1 MDTPSELPS
10 RNKVRNNMKLPR
22 KTIYGVIGVVIFLL
36 AIWFIARLTV
46 GADVVNSARPK
57 LLTIA
62 EKTYH
67 QGEYFTLPI
76 YVLDEDEKNMSE
88 MRVLVDWGDGSQI
101 MDQSYWHPAV
111 TTAFTGS
118 PTMRILAP
126 HRYNSIGNYVLT
138 ITAVDSTG
146 TASTMM
152 SLPVHVFDERDTG
165 STNYPPSVFQVTDA
179 DLVNTGVE
187 FPLYINTVDYSDING
202 DQTVAVNW
210 GDETSDSKVSTDA
223 TRADASGKTY
233 ADHKEAIFNKK
244 YAKPGVYVVTVTVTD
259 GAKASTS
266 DKYLIAV
273 TDTTWK
279 PVISYSI
286 YDYQPK
292 PPDSKVV
299 EINYFAQNFNGT
311 ATTNTIDWGDGSPIE
326 TMTST
331 ENVKPGQWFNSL
343 GNLLNREANVYQFAV
358 SRFLAHPRHTYA
370 KDGQY
375 KVVLNST
382 DQVNSNQTAKKE
394 LTVSIGKT
402 VTKKDTI
409 TPAYGTSLRR
419 DTTVK
424 FTYQPNDLVDNE
436 YAGVKVVFPSFTTKG
451 ASTEPP
457 LQLLPDSEQPAGF
470 DRSKLILSTIKYKGQ
485 DYIRQLFIP
494 KGMPVSFTTNIS
506 FKSLLDGGLKEY
518 KETLVVIEKG
528 GTPGGGTDGY
538 RYTSNPRVTERY
550 SYPIVEN
557 DTVLLKPPSG
567 TVLARGDNNIFTYDS
582 TGQQDVAKF
591 DARLWAPKYHANGY
605 GSYEPAFTELL
616 TEGQPDN
623 FDASKIHPLDYTITS
638 GGVTVHKTAGYAVE
652 PGTSFKFKVNTSVN
666 PLSLFNGRLETD
678 FNRVDIDVFEKS
690 GTTGKLIS
698 MNRYLI
704 DDSSVT
710 SIIPPGINP
719 VVVIPPVVTPPVVV
733 PAVKA
738 PDPQPTATVDPKD
751 TSSSN
756 SSVSAEAAGNTNVA
770 QEGTKIKL
778 NNARAKTT
786 AKRVALVT
794 AQNKLTQ
801 AKETKDKQT
810 IAAARDSLK
819 TANIEYK
826 TAQKEQDKTVVSTSQ
841 TTKRGFWA
849 SIGSFFVNIWSRLT
863 SVFH

>member
-1 MDTPSELPS
+1 
-10 RNKVRNNMKLPR
+10 MKLQR
-22 KTIYGVIGVVIFLL
+22 KTIYGIVGVVILL
-36 AIWFIARLTV
+36 LVVWFIARLTV

-57 LLTIA
+57 LLPIA

-67 QGEYFTLPI
+67 QDEYFTLPI
-76 YVLDEDEKNMSE
+76 YVLDEDEKDMQNV
-88 MRVLVDWGDGSQI
+88 RVLVDWGDGSQI
-101 MDQSYWHPAV
+101 MDQAYWHPSI
-111 TTAFTGS
+111 TTSFTGS
-118 PTMRILAP
+118 PTLRILAP
-126 HRYNSIGNYVLT
+126 HRYRTIGNYVLT
-138 ITAVDSTG
+138 VTAVDSTG
-146 TASTMM
+146 TASTML
-152 SLPVHVFDERDTG
+152 SVPVHVFNERDTG
-165 STNYPPSVFQVTDA
+165 STNYPPSIFQVTDA

-187 FPLYINTVDYSDING
+187 FPFYINTVDYSDING

-233 ADHKEAIFNKK
+233 TDHKEAIFNKK
-244 YAKPGVYVVTVTVTD
+244 YAKPGVYVATVTVTD

-292 PPDSKVV
+292 PKDSKVV

-311 ATTNTIDWGDGSPIE
+311 ANTNTINWGDGSPVE

-358 SRFLAHPRHTYA
+358 NRFLAHPRHTYA
-370 KDGQY
+370 NDGQY
-375 KVVLNST
+375 KVVLTST
-382 DQVNSNQTAKKE
+382 DQVNKNQTATKE

-419 DTTVK
+419 NTTVK
-424 FTYQPNDLVDNE
+424 FTYQPNDLTDNE
-436 YAGVKVVFPSFTTKG
+436 YAGVKVVFPSFITKG
-451 ASTEPP
+451 ASAEPS

-470 DRSKLILSTIKYKGQ
+470 DRSKLILSTTKYQGQ

-494 KGMPVSFTTNIS
+494 KGIPVSFTTNIS

-518 KETLVVIEKG
+518 KETYVVIEKG

-538 RYTSNPRVTERY
+538 RYIGNPRVIERY

-557 DTVLLKPPSG
+557 DTLFLNPPSG
-567 TVLARGDNNIFTYDS
+567 TVLSRGDNNIFTYDS
-582 TGQQDVAKF
+582 TGQQDVARF
-591 DARLWAPKYHANGY
+591 DARMWAPKYYANGY
-605 GSYEPAFTELL
+605 GSYEPAFAELL
-616 TEGQPDN
+616 TTGQPAN

-638 GGVTVHKTAGYAVE
+638 GGVTVHKTSGYAVE
-652 PGTSFKFKVNTSVN
+652 PGTSFKFKINTSVN
-666 PLSLFNGRLETD
+666 PSSLFNGRLETD
-678 FNRVDIDVFEKS
+678 FNRVDIDVYERS
-690 GTTGKLIS
+690 GSSGKLIS

-704 DDSSVT
+704 DDSST
-710 SIIPPGINP
+710 TPINPPGIYP
-719 VVVIPPVVTPPVVV
+719 PVVIPPAVVPPVVV
-733 PAVKA
+733 PPAKA
-738 PDPQPTATVDPKD
+738 PDPQPTTTIDPKD
-751 TSSSN
+751 TSSSSLNVPTETTGN
-756 SSVSAEAAGNTNVA
+756 SNTPVT
-770 QEGTKIKL
+770 QEGVKIKL
-778 NNARAKTT
+778 NNAQAKST

-794 AQNKLTQ
+794 AQNKLAQ
-801 AKETKDKQT
+801 AKRTNNQEALTT
-810 IAAARDSLK
+810 ARDNLK
-819 TANIEYK
+819 TANAEYK
-826 TAQKEQDKTVVSTSQ
+826 TAQKELNKTIASTSQ

-849 SIGSFFVNIWSRLT
+849 SIGGFFASIWSSLT
-863 SVFH
+863 AVFH